1 MPAVG
6 ERLVKRFIAQTVF
19 LLLIAAPGAADAGTT
34 MRTAGKAFAPPAFA
48 SFCVREPRLCNNGG
62 GKKTVVLAPEKI
74 SELKQINS
82 SVNASIRE
90 RSDRANVGKEDDWR
104 VPTAYGDCE
113 DFAILKK
120 RELLKR
126 GWPAS
131 ALLLTVARY
140 RGEGH
145 TVLARSARAKVTSCS
160 TTGPTRSEIG
170 RAPLIITS
178 PGSPSRTVS
187 AGN

>member
-48 SFCVREPRLCNNGG
+48 SFCVREPRLCNTGG
-62 GKKTVVLAPEKI
+62 GKKAVVLAPEKI

-126 GWPAS
+126 GCRPRLCYLRLRATAGRATRFS
-131 ALLLTVARY
+131 
-140 RGEGH
+140 
-145 TVLARSARAKVTSCS
+145 RSARAKVTSCS
-160 TTGPTRSEIG
+160 TTGPLGQRLV
-170 RAPLIITS
+170 AHPL
-178 PGSPSRTVS
+178 
-187 AGN
+187 